1 MRGVGHR
8 TQPLCSLSDVTLSV
22 SGLSC
27 SVCDL
32 CVQIVEGSRAENSA
46 LLEGDI
52 VLSVN
57 GISCGG
63 SQAGQ
68 QLIDSAFRTLTLKVL
83 R

>member
-1 MRGVGHR
+1 MSVG
-8 TQPLCSLSDVTLSV
+8 QSV
-22 SGLSC
+22 SMGH
-27 SVCDL
+27 SVSVP
-32 CVQIVEGSRAENSA
+32 CVQIGEGSRAADSA
-46 LLEGDI
+46 MLAGDI

-63 SQAGQ
+63 NQAGQ